1 MTMKLEKS
9 EITRTMFS
17 EDKKVKT
24 VITTEIDTSGQKT
37 VTKATYI
44 NGNESSYKKESKESV
59 EERHTYIQTL
69 DESGKPDQYQTTI
82 NRKTSVDD
90 GYSVTVKRYKTGKFS
105 DAGRRNWTMGEA
117 VNITSTYELTHDLCG
132 HDCDG
137 NSVNARE
144 SSRREYYNGDKLVR
158 TITEEDSAGDTLII
172 EDYEYP
178 VCGCVFKTTHST
190 DYGSPKCNS
199 SNVLSINVDKL
210 CAPSIAG
217 IARFIEAKG
226 GIATID
232 VLNLKGTIKYQTMT
246 LDANYIFD
254 FSEKETVYNLS
265 VTVVDG
271 DHRDSKLTMYS
282 YGGDFGNF
290 CCERTTHSEKPDEGH
305 IADTYI
311 WAVRGYT
318 GITAPSLEYIM
329 SSLTTIKGLM
339 LDILPKNFGTLLYTE
354 NASGAAACRRAT
366 TLYFPNAEV
375 TTTKHY
381 IAVDDDEKE
390 NKTETPTTEP
400 APAPTAERKPKAPY
414 ILTSV
419 KRTTLKKE
427 LYKKGGKVTVYEPN
441 YVSEYE
447 LNMVSSTRRERS

>member
-1 MTMKLEKS
+1 MMMKLEKS

-17 EDKKVKT
+17 EDKKTKT
-24 VITTEIDTSGQKT
+24 VITTEIDTSGKKT
-37 VTKATYI
+37 TTRATYI
-44 NGNESSYKKESKESV
+44 NGNESSYKKESKDSI
-59 EERHTYIQTL
+59 EERNTYIQNL
-69 DESGKPDQYQTTI
+69 DESGKPDQYQTII

-105 DAGRRNWTMGEA
+105 DAGRRNWTMGES

-137 NSVNARE
+137 NIVNARE
-144 SSRREYYNGDKLVR
+144 STRREYYNGDKIVR

-217 IARFIEAKG
+217 ITRFIEAKG
-226 GIATID
+226 GLATID

-271 DHRDSKLTMYS
+271 DYRDSKFTMYS

-311 WAVRGYT
+311 WAIRGYT
-318 GITAPSLEYIM
+318 GVNMPSISDMM
-329 SSLTTIKGLM
+329 SSLTTIKTQM
-339 LDILPKNFGTLLYTE
+339 LELLPKNFGTLLYTE
-354 NASGAAACRRAT
+354 NASGTATAWRNTT

-381 IAVDDDEKE
+381 IAVNDDKEE
-390 NKTETPTTEP
+390 NKPETSTV
-400 APAPTAERKPKAPY
+400 ERKPKAPY

-441 YVSEYE
+441 CVSEYE
-447 LNMVSSTRRERS
+447 LNMSSSTRRERS